1 MYKAQKGLFLALSKE
16 QKSIINKLS
25 GFSSSA
31 FFNIQLN
38 FSCSMNFPLIF
49 RKVFLLCF
57 SFLFFSSASWSQSN
71 NDQGNGNILELTQL
85 SGFSDDERVKILL
98 LNLFPSGMTETAAA
112 EVAKALQ
119 LNIYNTNHFTVVGP
133 AEWNAEIRDQDPTLA
148 DCHDIACGAKI
159 GKLFNAD
166 KVLVGT
172 LHSEIMLNEKSEEES
187 SLILSLRMV
196 DTRTNITNFSDEVQ
210 FTDLQMHD
218 ELFRMAARIS
228 DNTLLVG
235 KVLNIRASG
244 ITLNFG
250 RAQGIKTGQQLVISR
265 RASVEATAVSNT
277 NETIFQNIALAEV
290 VQVSDLSAEAVIVQK
305 ISSVASGDQLQTYI
319 DKEKLI
325 RLISQTRKELDTQ
338 KRLKPKKRVIRLE
351 QKVGKVNTDYSK
363 WSYGYRQ
370 TKEEHDRWL
379 ITTAGAGG
387 ATILFL
393 SGVIQLNGTLSVL
406 PWIAGAGTI
415 YSGIRYIYFRDL
427 MNELST
433 EGRSNGFISSSLSPK
448 ASGWQLNPV
457 PKGFLISWVKRF

>member
-1 MYKAQKGLFLALSKE
+1 M
-16 QKSIINKLS
+16 
-25 GFSSSA
+25 
-31 FFNIQLN
+31 N
-38 FSCSMNFPLIF
+38 FSLIF

-265 RASVEATAVSNT
+265 RTSVKASAVANT
-277 NETIFQNIALAEV
+277 DETIFQNIALAEV

-379 ITTAGAGG
+379 ISTAGAGG

-415 YSGIRYIYFRDL
+415 YSGIRYIHFRDL

-433 EGRSNGFISSSLSPK
+433 EGRSNGFISSSLSSK
-448 ASGWQLNPV
+448 ASGWLLNPV